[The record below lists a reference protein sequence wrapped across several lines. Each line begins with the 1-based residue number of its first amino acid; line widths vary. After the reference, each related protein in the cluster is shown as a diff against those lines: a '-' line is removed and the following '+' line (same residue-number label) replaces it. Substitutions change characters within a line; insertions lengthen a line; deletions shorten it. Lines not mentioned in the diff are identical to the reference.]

1 MLSSRL
7 HIVIDRCGSVLQAS
21 QVVSSSMSGV
31 AKAAVFP
38 LFESAG
44 RLHLAL
50 TGECHDRP

>member
-1 MLSSRL
+1 
-7 HIVIDRCGSVLQAS
+7 
-21 QVVSSSMSGV
+21 VSNSLSGV

-50 TGECHDRP
+50 TGERADSFSNTAVMLLQCIIIVLI